1 MAGLSG
7 LLKRRRAVQVRRQR
21 RKEALEDRELRR
33 LRRAAQ
39 ERRLRRAEALGAKRL
54 RKLRS
59 AAQVRRER
67 RAEALEKK
75 CQDPRQGRRAQ
86 VRHQR

>member
-7 LLKRRRAVQVRRQR
+7 LLKLRRAAQERRQR
-21 RKEALEDRELRR
+21 RAEALEGQELQR

-39 ERRLRRAEALGAKRL
+39 ERRQSRAEAPEEKRL
-54 RKLRS
+54 RRLRS

-67 RAEALEKK
+67 RAEALKK
-75 CQDPRQGRRAQ
+75 KGQDPRQRRRAQ
-86 VRHQR
+86 VRNRR